1 MPIAPIRSPNIIDSD
16 SDSLLTVHAAA
27 LILCICGAAQES
39 KEYTSVKHLNL
50 TICITTESGLL
61 NFSITL
67 AHFLVWFGREEYP
80 VAMIGI
86 LMSSN

>member
-1 MPIAPIRSPNIIDSD
+1 MPIALVRSPNIVDSD

-27 LILCICGAAQES
+27 LILRIHGAAQES

-50 TICITTESGLL
+50 AIRITAESGLL

-80 VAMIGI
+80 VAMIGV
-86 LMSSN
+86 LVSSN